1 MRRPSEE
8 VLLEVAK
15 KFGEQPRLADRAAQR
30 RSRSE
35 KRWLR
40 EEKCLREETAGE
52 EIAQRRGRS
61 ETGRPTEENG
71 QKRGSLH
78 HASEAAQGRVVSG
91 KIWFTEGNDQKGCRA

>member
-78 HASEAAQGRVVSG
+78 HAREELFQAKFGSQKETTRRAAAH
-91 KIWFTEGNDQKGCRA
+91 QK